1 MSKPIEWPVLLTV
14 RGKPLPKTLEEMRV
28 THNATAGSPPGIAAA
43 RALGDLSHMV
53 YAPLSAE
60 TRSSVPESNELLFLD
75 VWVHPKGI
83 MDFFSNENVVQQGT
97 KLFASREATIWMP
110 AEGSYS
116 YSLPAVRGK
125 PDRYVGIV
133 RGAVASPEAA
143 VDVFRAADV
152 AGQQDARRRGILSHH
167 IFIKLPAPGD
177 AQPLELLGVDVW
189 NDLSGMNEHYGD
201 AKHMAPLGKAFSGV
215 PQTSRWEQAPGQ
227 WSEW

>member
-1 MSKPIEWPVLLTV
+1 MSKPIEWPVLLAV
-14 RGKPLPKTLEEMRV
+14 RGKPLPKTVDEMRV
-28 THNATAGSPPGIAAA
+28 IHNQTAGSPQGIAAA

-53 YAPLSAE
+53 YTPLASGSQPASTE
-60 TRSSVPESNELLFLD
+60 VLFLD

-83 MDFFSNENVVQQGT
+83 MDFFSNEDVVQQGT
-97 KLFASREATIWMP
+97 KLFTSRDATIWMP

-116 YSLPAVRGK
+116 YALPAVRGK

-133 RGAVASPEAA
+133 RGPIASPEASI
-143 VDVFRAADV
+143 DVFRAADIG
-152 AGQQDARRRGILSHH
+152 GQQDARRRGLLSHQ
-167 IFIKLPAPGD
+167 IFIKLAAPGD

-189 NDLSGMNEHYGD
+189 NDLAGMNEHYGD
-201 AKHMAPLGKAFSGV
+201 AKHMSALGKAFTGA